1 MIATII
7 SICLLLAALI
17 QYNKGKYAW
26 PLFILIFFASNA
38 FIINFGDTPLKF
50 KDFGIL
56 LLLGCC
62 FVGFQKI
69 HLFFQ

>member
-26 PLFILIFFASNA
+26 PLFILIFFASDA
-38 FIINFGDTPLKF
+38 FIIN
-50 KDFGIL
+50 
-56 LLLGCC
+56 LG
-62 FVGFQKI
+62 VAYDRNIAYSISNKK
-69 HLFFQ
+69 

>member
-26 PLFILIFFASNA
+26 PLFVLVFFASNA
-38 FIINFGDTPLKF
+38 FIINLGNPSLKY

-56 LLLGCC
+56 LDTLNSNPY
-62 FVGFQKI
+62 KDWNS
-69 HLFFQ
+69 H